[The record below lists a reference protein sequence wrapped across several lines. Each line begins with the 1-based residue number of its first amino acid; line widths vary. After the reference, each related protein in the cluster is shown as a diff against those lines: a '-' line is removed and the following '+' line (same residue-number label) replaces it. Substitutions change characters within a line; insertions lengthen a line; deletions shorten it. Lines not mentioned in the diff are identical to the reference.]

1 MNFITSCFILNSFFS
16 KTAGR
21 NNISCSLINDEQNK
35 SLFGVSALPRD
46 CPSFILEVCIL
57 VQISYQQLHPG
68 NSLWLVCLFV
78 LTCEVH
84 QLFGSEL

>member
-1 MNFITSCFILNSFFS
+1 MNLVTSCFILNSFLE
-16 KTAGR
+16 TAGR

-35 SLFGVSALPRD
+35 SLFGISALTRN
-46 CPSFILEVCIL
+46 CPSFILEVFIL

-68 NSLWLVCLFV
+68 NSLGFF